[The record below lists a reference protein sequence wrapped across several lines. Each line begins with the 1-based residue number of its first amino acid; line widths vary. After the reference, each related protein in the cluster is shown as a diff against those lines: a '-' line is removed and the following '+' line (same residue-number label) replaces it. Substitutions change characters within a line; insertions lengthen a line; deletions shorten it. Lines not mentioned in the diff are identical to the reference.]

1 MGTREAV
8 WAMGCQ
14 GCHRS
19 LWGNEHS
26 SRGDVWGFW
35 EERTGRALTEAK
47 TPS

>member
-26 SRGDVWGFW
+26 SWGDVWGFW
-35 EERTGRALTEAK
+35 EEWTGRALRGAK